1 MDARHK
7 PGHDDKESLIMKP
20 WDHPLIQKGMPLQ
33 LEKRRA
39 RIAAGERPV
48 GWKVGLG
55 APASMQKVGITAPIV
70 GFLMQRALLLSGST
84 VSLEGYV
91 KPVAEAEICVR
102 MMSDLRGGATPDAA
116 LAAVKEIF
124 PAIEIADLDPAPTPD
139 NLDVVLE
146 GDIYQR
152 HVILCGNTRFGGST
166 AGLTSRII
174 RKGAPFASTTDPETL
189 TGKLPEI
196 VAHVA
201 NTLAAFGEKLS
212 AGDVIITGS
221 ITPPIM
227 LEPDDTELTHAL
239 DPIGEVSVSF
249 ALE

>member
-1 MDARHK
+1 
-7 PGHDDKESLIMKP
+7 MKP

-33 LEKRRA
+33 LAKRQV
-39 RIAAGERPV
+39 RIAAGERPL

-55 APASMQKVGITAPIV
+55 APAAMEKLGLKGPVVGY
-70 GFLMQRALLLSGST
+70 LMQRALLLSGST

-102 MMSDLRGGATPDAA
+102 MMSDLRGGTTPDTA
-116 LAAVKEIF
+116 LAAIKEIF
-124 PAIEIADLDPAPTPD
+124 PAIEIADLDPVPTPD

-166 AGLTSRII
+166 AGLTSRVI
-174 RKGAPFASTTDPETL
+174 RNGTQFANTTDPEAL

-201 NTLAAFGEKLS
+201 NTLSAFGEKLS

-227 LEPDDTELTHAL
+227 LEPADEELTHAL

-249 ALE
+249 ARD

>member
-1 MDARHK
+1 
-7 PGHDDKESLIMKP
+7 MKA

-33 LEKRRA
+33 LAKRSA
-39 RIAAGERPV
+39 RIAAGERPL

-55 APASMQKVGITAPIV
+55 APASMQTVGITAPIV

-84 VSLEGYV
+84 ISLEDYV
-91 KPVAEAEICVR
+91 KPVAEPEICVR
-102 MMSDLRGGATPDAA
+102 MMSDLRGGATADTA
-116 LAAVKEIF
+116 LAAIKEIF
-124 PAIEIADLDPAPTPD
+124 PAIEIADLDPVPTPD

-146 GDIYQR
+146 GDVYQR

-166 AGLTSRII
+166 AGLTSRVI
-174 RKGAPFASTTDPETL
+174 RKGAQFANTTDPEAL

-201 NTLAAFGEKLS
+201 NTLSAFGETLK

-227 LEPDDTELTHAL
+227 LEPDDTDITHAL

-249 ALE
+249 TRE

>member
-1 MDARHK
+1 
-7 PGHDDKESLIMKP
+7 MKP

-33 LEKRRA
+33 LAKRSA
-39 RIAAGERPV
+39 RIAAGERPL

-55 APASMQKVGITAPIV
+55 APAAMQKLGITAPAV

-84 VSLEGYV
+84 MSLQGYV

-102 MMSDLRGGATPDAA
+102 MMSDLRGGATPDTA
-116 LAAVKEIF
+116 LAAIKEIF
-124 PAIEIADLDPAPTPD
+124 PAIEIADLDPVPTPD

-146 GDIYQR
+146 GDIFQR

-166 AGLTSRII
+166 AGLTSRVI
-174 RKGAPFASTTDPETL
+174 RKGAQFANTTDPEAL

-201 NTLAAFGEKLS
+201 NTLSAFGETLK

-249 ALE
+249 ASDQG

>member
-1 MDARHK
+1 
-7 PGHDDKESLIMKP
+7 MKP

-39 RIAAGERPV
+39 RIAAGERPL

-55 APASMQKVGITAPIV
+55 APASMQKMGITAPIV
-70 GFLMQRALLLSGST
+70 GYLMQRALLLSGST
-84 VSLEGYV
+84 ASLAGWT
-91 KPVAEAEICVR
+91 KPVAEPEICVR
-102 MMSDLRGGATPDAA
+102 MMNALGGGATPDAA
-116 LAAVKEIF
+116 AAAIKEIF
-124 PAIEIADLDPAPTPD
+124 PAIELADLDPAPTPD

-146 GDIYQR
+146 GDVYQR
-152 HVILCGNTRFGGST
+152 HVILCGNTRFGAATS
-166 AGLTSRII
+166 GLTSRLF
-174 RKGAPFASTTDPETL
+174 RRGKEVATTTDPEAL

-201 NTLAAFGEKLS
+201 NTLAAYGEKLS

-227 LEPDDTELTHAL
+227 IEADEEEMTHAL
-239 DPIGEVSVSF
+239 DPIGEVSVRF
-249 ALE
+249 TRD